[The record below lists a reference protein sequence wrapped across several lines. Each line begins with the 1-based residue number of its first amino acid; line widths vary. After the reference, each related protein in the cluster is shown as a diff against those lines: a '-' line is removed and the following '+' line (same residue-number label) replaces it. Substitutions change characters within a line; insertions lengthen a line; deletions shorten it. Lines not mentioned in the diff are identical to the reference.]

1 MRPCF
6 HRWHRVLGLP
16 QQAPSW
22 YRARLSEELR
32 ERRLA
37 STPLTKLSET
47 ADVLFCVSRSCYDGF
62 PVRTVPLPSPATFA
76 GRLLSTYILTKY
88 TSRFLFYRTAAGLSD
103 ITQYRS
109 VREVVNPSNEKKLE
123 EVAFRHQLDP
133 VSFKRVARLLRR
145 VWPLLP

>member
-22 YRARLSEELR
+22 YRARLFEELR

-37 STPLTKLSET
+37 STPLDKLSET
-47 ADVLFCVSRSCYDGF
+47 ADVLFCVSRSYYDGF
-62 PVRTVPLPSPATFA
+62 PVRKVPLPSPATFV
-76 GRLLSTYILTKY
+76 GRLLYTYMLTKY
-88 TSRFLFYRTAAGLSD
+88 TSRFLFYRTAAGLCD
-103 ITQYRS
+103 ITRYQA
-109 VREVVNPSNEKKLE
+109 VREVVNPGKDKKLD

-133 VSFKRVARLLRR
+133 VNLS
-145 VWPLLP
+145 VWLAC